1 MKRFV
6 VAVSIVVLVFAVF
19 AWAQT
24 PAPKP
29 GPEHNKVGVFVGH
42 WTYEVEYKASPF
54 GPAGK
59 ATGTYDA
66 QMILGGFFIQ
76 GHWVEKGASGVVRG
90 FETFGYDPMTGN
102 YPQSFYQDDGSKG
115 SGAYTVNGNIWNY
128 VGASVTG
135 GKKYMVRWTMTF
147 AADLMSITQ
156 KFDFSTDGNSWTPFG
171 DQKYTKAK
179 PAPKK

>member
-1 MKRFV
+1 MKRIV
-6 VAVSIVVLVFAVF
+6 IAVCVVVLVLAI
-19 AWAQT
+19 ASWAQT

-29 GPEHNKVGVFVGH
+29 GPEHNKVGVLVGH
-42 WTYEVEYKASPF
+42 WTYEVEYKGSPF

-90 FETFGYDPMTGN
+90 FETFGYDPVTGN

-115 SGAYTVNGNIWNY
+115 SGVYTISGKIWNY
-128 VGASVTG
+128 VGEWVFG
-135 GKKYMVRWTMTF
+135 GKKYMVRYTLTF

-156 KFDFSTDGNSWTPFG
+156 KYDFSTDGNSWTPFG